1 MILQAVKRIGNL
13 RFDIYRICINLET
26 QFYEKWVAELH
37 ILEYNQRQ
45 QVIKYN
51 CIYSWGVRQSLCFEP
66 TFTLNGIH
74 ISRSVCQAS
83 VRSGRQKLLLRLP
96 TQLCQES
103 KMGKRHSGVL
113 KNKTERMSVM
123 SDIRFLYSKGKG
135 KSRRRMH
142 VLQLYSVFGRNVIC
156 NTLLLKKL

>member
-13 RFDIYRICINLET
+13 RFDICRICINLET

-66 TFTLNGIH
+66 TFTLNGIPILLYGCRATDCSGWQKYSCGYPPS
-74 ISRSVCQAS
+74 IS
-83 VRSGRQKLLLRLP
+83 
-96 TQLCQES
+96 
-103 KMGKRHSGVL
+103 
-113 KNKTERMSVM
+113 
-123 SDIRFLYSKGKG
+123 
-135 KSRRRMH
+135 
-142 VLQLYSVFGRNVIC
+142 
-156 NTLLLKKL
+156 